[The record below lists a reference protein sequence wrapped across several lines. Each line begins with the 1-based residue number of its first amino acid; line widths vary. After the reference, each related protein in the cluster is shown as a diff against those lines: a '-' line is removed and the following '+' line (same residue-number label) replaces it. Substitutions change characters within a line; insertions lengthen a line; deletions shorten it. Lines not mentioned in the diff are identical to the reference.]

1 MNHPAELK
9 LHQFMTDAANG
20 KSTFT
25 EEQAKD
31 IGAEVADAVLRQFG
45 SGKSRD
51 EFTLR
56 MSNIGRP
63 TCQLWFQ
70 KNHPEKALP
79 KPSTFVMNMMIG
91 DIVEAVF
98 KGLLK
103 AANVE
108 FEDTDKVSL
117 EVGDTNGTRVSG
129 SYDLVI
135 DGAVDDV
142 KSASPWSYQN
152 KFDSFG
158 TLAKGDGF
166 GYVGQLAGY
175 AKASGKRVGGWW
187 VVNKG
192 NGDFKYVPADGLDL
206 DKELDKIKSTVETVN
221 NNEFK
226 RCFSPVPELF
236 RGKPTGNKVLND
248 NCRFC
253 DFRYECWPTMV
264 EEPSRMS
271 KAKDPKTVA
280 YIED

>member
-70 KNHPEKALP
+70 KNHPDKALP

-98 KGLLK
+98 QGLLK
-103 AANVE
+103 AANGE

-117 EVGDTNGTRVSG
+117 TVGDRNDTRVSG
-129 SYDLVI
+129 
-135 DGAVDDV
+135 
-142 KSASPWSYQN
+142 
-152 KFDSFG
+152 
-158 TLAKGDGF
+158 
-166 GYVGQLAGY
+166 
-175 AKASGKRVGGWW
+175 
-187 VVNKG
+187 
-192 NGDFKYVPADGLDL
+192 
-206 DKELDKIKSTVETVN
+206 
-221 NNEFK
+221 
-226 RCFSPVPELF
+226 C
-236 RGKPTGNKVLND
+236 
-248 NCRFC
+248 
-253 DFRYECWPTMV
+253 
-264 EEPSRMS
+264 
-271 KAKDPKTVA
+271 
-280 YIED
+280 